1 MVEALRHTRTQR
13 PINQSTNKN
22 LQAIDDNQKIRKIIK
37 NKRHFQIAK
46 FYLSKISSFIQ
57 KELFRLNKENP
68 PLKKKRTSSIELEK
82 LE

>member
-1 MVEALRHTRTQR
+1 MVEALRHSRTQR

-37 NKRHFQIAK
+37 NKSLFQIAR

-57 KELFRLNKENP
+57 KALF
-68 PLKKKRTSSIELEK
+68 SSDETRKTLP
-82 LE
+82 